1 MTQYVDA
8 ILYIPSIANLMSSLP
23 PEQIGEDGVHIGFDR
38 TPLYINGDRALVY
51 VRLEE
56 VLAEMANQMPVI
68 VLASTPYIGEGT
80 ADRLYFELF
89 SDTKAATLYHDVYN
103 SAMRM
108 VDDIAYWPPVRFG
121 QLA

>member
-8 ILYIPSIANLMSSLP
+8 ILYIPSIVDLMSSLP

-56 VLAEMANQMPVI
+56 NATGMAAQMPVI
-68 VLASTPYIGEGT
+68 VLASTPYIGKGT

-89 SDTKAATLYHDVYN
+89 SNTNASTIYHDVYN
-103 SAMRM
+103 SAVQM
-108 VDDIAYWPPVRFG
+108 VDDVAYWPPVRFG

>member
-8 ILYIPSIANLMSSLP
+8 ILYIPSIVDLMSPLP
-23 PEQIGEDGVHIGFDR
+23 PEQIGDDGVHIGFDR

-56 VLAEMANQMPVI
+56 VLAEMATQMPVI
-68 VLASTPYIGEGT
+68 ILASTPYIGKGT

-89 SDTKAATLYHDVYN
+89 SNTNASTIYHDVY
-103 SAMRM
+103 STAMQM
-108 VDDIAYWPPVRFG
+108 VDDVAYWPPVRFG